1 MTKPL
6 NETKT
11 TITNLDLY
19 SYRFPNDVLEKNIDS
34 LDLMTLL
41 KTQILTY
48 EFILNYILNDKYQ
61 ITPEEKTI
69 DIYDVIHNQPHIDIN
84 ELKKDLFTKS

>member
-6 NETKT
+6 NNTKT
-11 TITNLDLY
+11 QITNLDLY
-19 SYRFPNDVLEKNIDS
+19 SFRFPDNILEKNIDF
-34 LDLMTLL
+34 LDLTTLL

-48 EFILNYILNDKYQ
+48 DFVVRYVLNEKYQ

-69 DIYDVIHNQPHIDIN
+69 DIYDVVRNQPHLYID
-84 ELKKDLFTKS
+84 ELKSRLIY